1 MADDVQERSIANL
14 QYQIQK
20 KRNELEWEKD
30 RITQLEKELASSK
43 SKCIKYE
50 NKIRIIKK
58 DFSLLNSDNKDLK
71 HQIRAS
77 EVSIK
82 RLTKDSLEKKRKEE
96 ELKQL
101 ITKITDLKGLLRDK
115 IVEINSKDEILQDLT
130 KQVEFLEER
139 NIHNAIS
146 QVEKRKESAARD
158 TEIQKL
164 KVRINFLEGNLKI
177 QKNDYEQLK
186 AEHVK
191 LEKSTNHSESFR
203 QKKTYESYI
212 LTLQTELYETKQE
225 LEESARKRSKQKDQI
240 ERLESKFSSIN
251 LKHPQAKPPNILPL
265 NCSHPNQDCSEKH
278 QDHGKTQVSPSPTS
292 LKPMDNERDKKLMEF
307 FTKVTIRMPSI
318 KVMAFI
324 GHNGDLY
331 FQTSPWLAD
340 NEPLKFIQDW
350 QAKASTFWLKDLKF
364 LTVYVD
370 SEVLTATNEQG
381 KRHLLC
387 SVLDEN
393 SFVII
398 LLQTTDDILNLYED
412 LKYLLPPLKLIFKQS

>member
-30 RITQLEKELASSK
+30 RITQLEKELASFK

-50 NKIRIIKK
+50 NKIKIIQS
-58 DFSLLNSDNKDLK
+58 DFSVLNSENKDLK
-71 HQIRAS
+71 HQTRAL
-77 EVSIK
+77 EESIK
-82 RLTKDSLEKKRKEE
+82 RLTKDSIDKKKKEE
-96 ELKQL
+96 EIQQL
-101 ITKITDLKGLLRDK
+101 ITKTSALKDELRDK
-115 IVEINSKDEILQDLT
+115 IVEIHTKDEILQDLT
-130 KQVEFLEER
+130 RQVDFLEEKT
-139 NIHNAIS
+139 IQNAIS

-158 TEIQKL
+158 TEIQKF
-164 KVRINFLEGNLKI
+164 KAINNFLEGNLKI

-186 AEHVK
+186 AEHFK
-191 LEKSTNHSESFR
+191 LEKSTKHSESFQ

-212 LTLQTELYETKQE
+212 LTLQTDLYETKQE
-225 LEESARKRSKQKDQI
+225 LEESERKRAKQKDQI
-240 ERLESKFSSIN
+240 ERLESKFSSMN
-251 LKHPQAKPPNILPL
+251 LKQPQAKPPNILPL
-265 NCSHPNQDCSEKH
+265 NCSHPNQDCPEKH
-278 QDHGKTQVSPSPTS
+278 QDHGKAQDPPSPTS
-292 LKPMDNERDKKLMEF
+292 LKPMDKERDKKLTEF
-307 FTKVTIRMPSI
+307 FTRVTIRMPSI
-318 KVMAFI
+318 KAMAFI

-350 QAKASTFWLKDLKF
+350 QAKASTFLLKDLKY

-393 SFVII
+393 IFVII
-398 LLQTTDDILNLYED
+398 LIQTTDDVLNLYED
-412 LKYLLPPLKLIFKQS
+412 LKYLLPPLKLIFEQS